1 MKVRQVQISRFRG
14 IKSLTWDLGGDFVCL
29 IGPGDSTKTTIL
41 DAIELALSP
50 RWNLTFY
57 DTDFH
62 DASTQEPI
70 SIIVTIGEIPE
81 EFKSD
86 AKYGYAVRGWT
97 KTGELHDE
105 PEDDDELVLSIRLL
119 VDSSLE
125 PSWAVINERNP
136 EGLRIGA
143 KDRERLG
150 CLRLGDYVD
159 RHFSWARGSVLSR
172 LTSGEDSLPNVL
184 AEAGRTARMAVGKL
198 EPEHIQNLHAAAE
211 KAGEVG
217 AELGVPSHEG
227 FRAQL
232 DVLAVSVGLG
242 GFSLHDGEVPLR
254 MAGLGTRRLL
264 AAAMQREATKS
275 GGVTLLD
282 EVEHA
287 LEPHRI
293 RRLLRVLRDTE
304 GSHSRGHVIMTTHA
318 PVVLEELNAA
328 DLRVVRSRDG
338 VTEMLRVEETLQPVV
353 RKASEALLARKVLV
367 CEGKTELGLCR
378 YLDQWWSASGSS
390 FGLAGIALVDGNGE
404 EAPSVANG
412 LAGLGYAVALLGD
425 SDKPLVPEREELEKN
440 GVYVIQW
447 ADGKTLEERVLADL
461 PWQGVLQVVRLAM
474 EQWGEDRIRDATQG
488 RLSAPSG
495 TLSSN
500 PQEWCESEFEEGVLR
515 NAIASAAK
523 DHKVNGRKGWF
534 KRVDL
539 AEQLAC
545 VVVANWDGVVD
556 TDFAQKIAQVKA
568 WAHED
573 G

>member
-1 MKVRQVQISRFRG
+1 MKVRQLEISCFRG
-14 IKSLTWDLGGDFVCL
+14 IKKLTWNLGSDFVCL

-62 DASTQEPI
+62 NALTQEPI
-70 SIIVTIGEIPE
+70 SIIVTIGELPE

-125 PSWAVINERNP
+125 PSWSVINERNP

-172 LTSGEDSLPNVL
+172 LTSGDETLPKVL
-184 AEAGRTARMAVGKL
+184 AEAGRSARVAVGELK
-198 EPEHIQNLHAAAE
+198 PGSIGNLHEAAQ
-211 KAGEVG
+211 KA
-217 AELGVPSHEG
+217 AELGAEFGVPRRKD

-264 AAAMQREATKS
+264 AAAMQREATKT
-275 GGVTLLD
+275 GGVTLVD

-293 RRLLRVLRDTE
+293 RRLLRVLRATDNT
-304 GSHSRGHVIMTTHA
+304 HSRGHVIMTTHA

-338 VTEMLRVEETLQPVV
+338 MTEVLRVEESLQPVV
-353 RKASEALLARKVLV
+353 RKASEALLATKVLV

-390 FGLAGIALVDGNGE
+390 FGLAGIALVDGNGD
-404 EAPSVANG
+404 EAPSVADG
-412 LAGLGYAVALLGD
+412 LASLGYAVALLGD
-425 SDKPLVPEREELEKN
+425 SDKPLVPKREDLEKG
-440 GVYVIQW
+440 GVRVIQW
-447 ADGKTLEERVLADL
+447 ADGKTFEERVLADL
-461 PWQGVLQVVRLAM
+461 PWQGVLQAVSLAM
-474 EQWGEDRIRDATQG
+474 EQWGEDRIRDAIQG
-488 RLSAPSG
+488 RLPAPSG
-495 TLSSN
+495 TLSPN
-500 PQEWCESEFEEGVLR
+500 PQEWSESEFEEGALR

-539 AEQLAC
+539 AEHLAC
-545 VVVANWDGVVD
+545 VIVANWDTVANSD
-556 TDFAQKIAQVKA
+556 LAQKVTQVKA